1 MTSLKTLTFKTI
13 ERNRRESEITARRQK
28 LIVKLEEQQKV
39 LEHYLKGEQYTVNR
53 PKWMRNN
60 HGERAL
66 VQKQHIIRPWFFE
79 RDGGYYLHVKYGT
92 RILSV
97 DGVHNAVFVSALNEL
112 TEVLSELISATQAGE
127 LDGAI
132 AQALKPKPKY
142 KPGAAKSADI
152 HRLKRERF

>member
-13 ERNRRESEITARRQK
+13 ERNRRESEITARRRK

-39 LEHYLKGEQYTVNR
+39 LEHHVKSEQYVVTG

-60 HGERAL
+60 HGERVL
-66 VQKQHIIRPWFFE
+66 VEKQRVIRPWFFK
-79 RDGGYYLHVKYGT
+79 RDGGYYLQVKYGT

-97 DGVHNAVFVSALNEL
+97 DGVHNAIFVEVISDLSG
-112 TEVLSELISATQAGE
+112 VLSELIAATEAGE
-127 LDGAI
+127 LDAAI

-142 KPGAAKSADI
+142 RPGAAKSADI
-152 HRLKRERF
+152 YRLKR

>member
-1 MTSLKTLTFKTI
+1 MASLKTLTFKTI
-13 ERNRRESEITARRQK
+13 ERNRHESEITARRQK

-39 LEHYLKGEQYTVNR
+39 LEHHIKGERYAVTR
-53 PKWMRNN
+53 PKWMQND
-60 HGERAL
+60 HGERVL

-79 RDGGYYLHVKYGT
+79 RDGGYYLQVKYGT

-97 DGVHNAVFVSALNEL
+97 DGVHNAIFVEAISDLKG
-112 TEVLSELISATQAGE
+112 VLSELIAATEAGV
-127 LDGAI
+127 LDAAI

-152 HRLKRERF
+152 HRLKR

>member
-13 ERNRRESEITARRQK
+13 ERNRRESEITARRHK

-39 LEHYLKGEQYTVNR
+39 LERHMKGEQYVVIG

-60 HGERAL
+60 HGERVL
-66 VQKQHIIRPWFFE
+66 IEKQRSILPWFFE
-79 RDGGYYLHVKYGT
+79 REGCYYLQVKYGT

-97 DGVHNAVFVSALNEL
+97 DGVHNAIFVEAISDISR
-112 TEVLSELISATQAGE
+112 VLSELIAATEAGE
-127 LDGAI
+127 LDTAI
-132 AQALKPKPKY
+132 AQALEPKPKY

-152 HRLKRERF
+152 HQFKR

>member
-13 ERNRRESEITARRQK
+13 ERNRRESEIIARRHK
-28 LIVKLEEQQKV
+28 LIVKLQEQQKV
-39 LEHYLKGEQYTVNR
+39 LEHHIKGERYVVTG
-53 PKWMRNN
+53 PKWMQNN
-60 HGERAL
+60 HGARVL

-79 RDGGYYLHVKYGT
+79 RDGGYYIQVKYGT

-97 DGVHNAVFVSALNEL
+97 DGVHNAIFVEAISDLKGVLSAL
-112 TEVLSELISATQAGE
+112 IAATQAGE
-127 LDGAI
+127 LDTAI

-152 HRLKRERF
+152 HQLQRS

>member
-1 MTSLKTLTFKTI
+1 MASLKTLTFKTI
-13 ERNRRESEITARRQK
+13 ERNRHESEIIARRHK

-39 LEHYLKGEQYTVNR
+39 LEHHVKGEQYTVTR
-53 PKWMRNN
+53 PNWMQNN

-66 VQKQHIIRPWFFE
+66 VQKQRIIRPWFFE
-79 RDGGYYLHVKYGT
+79 RDGGYYLQVKYGT

-97 DGVHNAVFVSALNEL
+97 DGVHNAIFVEAISDLSG
-112 TEVLSELISATQAGE
+112 VLSELIAATESGE
-127 LDGAI
+127 LDAAI

-152 HRLKRERF
+152 HRLKR

>member
-1 MTSLKTLTFKTI
+1 MASLKTLTFKTI
-13 ERNRRESEITARRQK
+13 ERNRHESEITARRQK

-39 LEHYLKGEQYTVNR
+39 LEHHIKGERYAVTR
-53 PKWMRNN
+53 PKWMQND
-60 HGERAL
+60 HGARVL

-79 RDGGYYLHVKYGT
+79 RDSGYYLQVKYGT

-97 DGVHNAVFVSALNEL
+97 DGVHNAIFVEAISDLKG
-112 TEVLSELISATQAGE
+112 VLSELIAATEAGV
-127 LDGAI
+127 LDAAI

-152 HRLKRERF
+152 HQLKR

>member
-1 MTSLKTLTFKTI
+1 MAPLKTFTFKTI

-39 LEHYLKGEQYTVNR
+39 LERQVKGEQYVVTR
-53 PKWMRNN
+53 PKWMQNN

-66 VQKQHIIRPWFFE
+66 VQKQRVIRPWFFE
-79 RDGGYYLHVKYGT
+79 RDGGYYLQVKYGT

-97 DGVHNAVFVSALNEL
+97 DGVHNAIFVEAISDLNGVL
-112 TEVLSELISATQAGE
+112 TELIKATEAGE
-127 LDGAI
+127 LDAAI

-152 HRLKRERF
+152 HRLNRF

>member
-13 ERNRRESEITARRQK
+13 ERNRRESEITARRDK

-39 LEHYLKGEQYTVNR
+39 LEHHVKGEQYTVNR
-53 PKWMRNN
+53 PKWMQNN

-66 VQKQHIIRPWFFE
+66 VQKQLIIRPWFFE
-79 RDGGYYLHVKYGT
+79 RDGGYYLQVKYGT

-97 DGVHNAVFVSALNEL
+97 DGVHNAIFVEAIFDLNG
-112 TEVLSELISATQAGE
+112 VLSGLITATETGE
-127 LDGAI
+127 LDAAI
-132 AQALKPKPKY
+132 VQALKPKPKY

-152 HRLKRERF
+152 HRLKR

>member
-1 MTSLKTLTFKTI
+1 MASLKTLTFKTI
-13 ERNRRESEITARRQK
+13 ERNRRESEITARRRK

-39 LEHYLKGEQYTVNR
+39 LEHHMKSEQYVVTG

-60 HGERAL
+60 HGERVL
-66 VQKQHIIRPWFFE
+66 VEKQRVIRPWFLE
-79 RDGGYYLHVKYGT
+79 RDGGYYLQVKYGT

-97 DGVHNAVFVSALNEL
+97 DGVHNAIFVEAISDLNG
-112 TEVLSELISATQAGE
+112 VLSELIAATETGE
-127 LDGAI
+127 LDAAI

-152 HRLKRERF
+152 HRLKRS

>member
-1 MTSLKTLTFKTI
+1 MAPLKTLTFKSI

-39 LEHYLKGEQYTVNR
+39 LEHHVKGEQYVVTR

-60 HGERAL
+60 HGERVL
-66 VQKQHIIRPWFFE
+66 IEKQRVIRPWFFE

-97 DGVHNAVFVSALNEL
+97 DGVHNAIFVEAISDLHG
-112 TEVLSELISATQAGE
+112 VLSELIAATEAGK
-127 LDGAI
+127 LDAAI
-132 AQALKPKPKY
+132 AKALRSKPKY

-152 HRLKRERF
+152 HRLTRS